1 MTPFACLRPDVVALL
16 ERHQLLL
23 PLLRAEV
30 IDQALSSI
38 VLEPAELEQLLSQWR
53 QQNQLEAD
61 EQLQAWLQQQRL
73 TQAEWLHRLSRP
85 VRLARLLNQEY
96 ASQAEARFLER
107 KQQLDQ
113 VVYSLIRVKDP
124 FKAREL
130 YLRIAEGEAEFGAL
144 AAQHSEGKEQQTR
157 GVIGPVPLVQAHP
170 HLVQVLRSS
179 SPGELREPLQIE
191 GWTLIVRLESH
202 RPAVFDEAMRQ
213 RMAQELFEQWVEQ
226 ETRRTLETLVTQA
239 GDEPAAGHSST
250 SP

>member
-1 MTPFACLRPDVVALL
+1 MLNNSTIQLL
-16 ERHQLLL
+16 ERHQLLI
-23 PLLRAEV
+23 PLVRAEL
-30 IDQALSSI
+30 IDQALAPIS
-38 VLEPAELEQLLSQWR
+38 LDAAELEQLQSQWC
-53 QQNQLEAD
+53 QQNKLETG
-61 EQLQAWLQQQRL
+61 EKLQPWLQQQRL

-85 VRLARLLNQEY
+85 VRLARLLNREY
-96 ASQAEARFLER
+96 AGQSEARFLER

-170 HLVQVLRSS
+170 QLVQVLRSS

-239 GDEPAAGHSST
+239 DDEPAAGHSST